1 MKNSINNSSASDSFP
16 PPIIAR
22 PCHSNGPAD
31 RIRQESIVADRCRLH
46 DRFKPLA
53 NFVKESLKRIGQGP
67 PRIFELRGRRC
78 TTFSEGNN
86 HPTFALLVDPMLC
99 MCSTRVFTPTHFSKF
114 AGSEVRFR
122 ETLTAA
128 PSSRKPGPTCADLSR
143 AAVHSNA
150 QRRTAMLSYER
161 KLRWLCLSLQINL
174 WRLQPAA
181 GTASKKLWSRG
192 YLQLASAAAACAI
205 RRPSCG

>member
-1 MKNSINNSSASDSFP
+1 MHHI
-16 PPIIAR
+16 
-22 PCHSNGPAD
+22 
-31 RIRQESIVADRCRLH
+31 
-46 DRFKPLA
+46 
-53 NFVKESLKRIGQGP
+53 
-67 PRIFELRGRRC
+67 LR
-78 TTFSEGNN
+78 GNN

-150 QRRTAMLSYER
+150 QRCTAMLSYER

-174 WRLQPAA
+174 WRLQQQELQAKSYGREATCSLRVQLPPVQSVGQAA
-181 GTASKKLWSRG
+181 VE
-192 YLQLASAAAACAI
+192 QMPP
-205 RRPSCG
+205 RRQGRCFLGRRTICSLPMHGIHS